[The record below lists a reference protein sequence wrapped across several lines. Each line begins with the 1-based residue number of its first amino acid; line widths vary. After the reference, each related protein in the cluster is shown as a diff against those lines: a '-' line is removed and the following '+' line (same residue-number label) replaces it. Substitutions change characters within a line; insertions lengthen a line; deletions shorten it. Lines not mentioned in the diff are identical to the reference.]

1 VLYDPVIRIPLMIFE
16 PGRKTRRDVH
26 VPTSAVDILP
36 TMLHLTGQPSAS
48 WTEGVVLPPFSGSYP
63 GENRSVYA
71 LEARKSGKYAP
82 LRRATATLRK
92 GQYKLMYFFGY
103 EELGAE
109 GERVELYDIENDP
122 EEAND
127 LYATKRET
135 AGELFNE
142 LKAKLAEVNEPY
154 L

>member
-1 VLYDPVIRIPLMIFE
+1 
-16 PGRKTRRDVH
+16 
-26 VPTSAVDILP
+26 
-36 TMLHLTGQPSAS
+36 MLHLTGQPSAS
-48 WTEGVVLPPFSGSYP
+48 WTEGVVLPPFSDSYP

-82 LRRATATLRK
+82 LRTATTTLRK
-92 GQYKLMYFFGY
+92 GQYKLLYFFGY
-103 EELGAE
+103 EELAG

-122 EEAND
+122 EEVND
-127 LYATKRET
+127 LSATKRET
-135 AGELFNE
+135 AGELLNE